1 MKQSSSGNVQK
12 DSVVHEKTSKERFPR
27 SLKKAQKGFH
37 SIIKKYFFLGETWI
51 YPSKPQLLNPL
62 PPTPPTLPHAT
73 IAWLLERVWEYD

>member
-37 SIIKKYFFLGETWI
+37 SIIKKYFFLGET
-51 YPSKPQLLNPL
+51 
-62 PPTPPTLPHAT
+62 
-73 IAWLLERVWEYD
+73 